1 MPAENSKHMK
11 ANKKYNNN
19 TFAIIIKFASNIA
32 IALTV
37 GYFGSWNFRTWLQ
50 LTIVVVVVVAIAKEC
65 ERAET
70 Y

>member
-19 TFAIIIKFASNIA
+19 IFAIIIKFASNIA

-37 GYFGSWNFRTWLQ
+37 GYFGS
-50 LTIVVVVVVAIAKEC
+50 
-65 ERAET
+65 
-70 Y
+70 